1 MLTTIITTIQ
11 ESIHFTAPK
20 KMKVSI
26 KDFFSVTKYAENF
39 ILSITTTMDKIF
51 GKKIQFSC
59 EMFLFYLYLLSF
71 FFFFFLQQ
79 FFASINKIFPLGRRL
94 DTRLWFYVLSFS
106 GSFLIFSDLILR
118 SHGNSWGNSYISC
131 LLLIIMLCFTCGEQK
146 NWQNIKKSQN
156 IMFIIVY
163 TFLFC
168 FLCIY

>member
-1 MLTTIITTIQ
+1 MWPNTQKTSFCLLLQ
-11 ESIHFTAPK
+11 PW
-20 KMKVSI
+20 
-26 KDFFSVTKYAENF
+26 TKY
-39 ILSITTTMDKIF
+39 L
-51 GKKIQFSC
+51 GKKSSFHVKC
-59 EMFLFYLYLLSF
+59 FYFIYIF
-71 FFFFFLQQ
+71 YHFFFFLQQ

-163 TFLFC
+163 KFLFC